1 MRITIKRILG
11 IIGLLMAISF
21 GVFVYGGW
29 QMFGDELKAIK
40 SLKMIQDRV
49 YTFEY
54 RGDYGFKSFL
64 EQGGAKT
71 DAQMHSGFSSQDEG
85 LQALK
90 DASYEEATLW
100 SVIYDKEKLSSN
112 IYFDRKWDE
121 PLSYRIKD

>member
-1 MRITIKRILG
+1 MNMMKITVKRILG
-11 IIGLLMAISF
+11 IIGVLMAIGF

-40 SLKMIQDRV
+40 SLKMIKERV

-54 RGDYGFKSFL
+54 GGDYGFKTQ
-64 EQGGAKT
+64 E
-71 DAQMHSGFSSQDEG
+71 DG

-90 DASYEEATLW
+90 AASYEEETLW
-100 SVIYDKEKLSSN
+100 SVIYDKEKLSST

-121 PLSYRIKD
+121 PLSYRIID